1 MRLSIVYSTRYG
13 STQLA
18 AEAIAR
24 GCQDR
29 DIAPTDIELR
39 DLREDSTM
47 PAGEIIVIGAPIY
60 GGTIPKPVT
69 RFVEMNLESLL
80 ERRVGLYLSCLYDGP
95 RAEKQL
101 ADNFPA
107 RLIAHSFGQY
117 YVGGRV
123 ELTQLRWLDRV
134 IMKRVGAVD
143 HDVDKT
149 NPEEIRRLIDDL
161 REVS

>member
-29 DIAPTDIELR
+29 DIAPAEIELR
-39 DLREDSTM
+39 DLRRESGM
-47 PAGEIIVIGAPIY
+47 PSGEVVVIGAPIY
-60 GGTIPKPVT
+60 GGSIPKAVS
-69 RFVEMNLESLL
+69 RFVETNLDSLL
-80 ERRVGLYLSCLYDGP
+80 ERRIALYLSCLYDGD

-123 ELTQLRWLDRV
+123 ALTQLRWLDRV
-134 IMKRVGAVD
+134 IMKRVGGVE
-143 HDVDKT
+143 HDVDKS
-149 NPEEIRRLIDDL
+149 NPEEIGRLIDD
-161 REVS
+161 VSGL

>member
-1 MRLSIVYSTRYG
+1 MKLSLVYTTRYG

-24 GCQDR
+24 GCEDR
-29 DIAPTDIELR
+29 GIAPAEIELR
-39 DLREDSTM
+39 DLREDSSM
-47 PAGEIIVIGAPIY
+47 PAGEIVVIGAPIY
-60 GGTIPKPVT
+60 GGTIPKPVS
-69 RFVEMNLESLL
+69 RFVEANLDSLL
-80 ERRVGLYLSCLYDGP
+80 GRRIAIYLSCLYDGE

-134 IMKRVGAVD
+134 IMKRVGGVER
-143 HDVDKT
+143 DVDRS
-149 NPEEIRRLIDDL
+149 NPGEIRRLIDDVGAL
-161 REVS
+161 

>member
-1 MRLSIVYSTRYG
+1 MKLSLVYTTRYG

-24 GCQDR
+24 GCEDR
-29 DIAPTDIELR
+29 GIAPAEIELR
-39 DLREDSTM
+39 DLREDSSM
-47 PAGEIIVIGAPIY
+47 PAGEIVVIGAPIY
-60 GGTIPKPVT
+60 GGTIPKPVS
-69 RFVEMNLESLL
+69 RFVEANLDSLL
-80 ERRVGLYLSCLYDGP
+80 ERRIAIYLSCLYDGE

-134 IMKRVGAVD
+134 IMKRVGGVER
-143 HDVDKT
+143 DVDKS
-149 NPEEIRRLIDDL
+149 NPGEIRRLIDDVGA
-161 REVS
+161 R

>member
-1 MRLSIVYSTRYG
+1 MRLSIAYSTKYG
-13 STQLA
+13 FTQLA

-29 DIAPTDIELR
+29 DIAPADIELR
-39 DLREDSTM
+39 DLRAESSM
-47 PAGEIIVIGAPIY
+47 PAGEIVVIGAPIY
-60 GGTIPKPVT
+60 GGSIPKAVS
-69 RFVEMNLESLL
+69 RFVEANLDALL
-80 ERRVGLYLSCLYDGP
+80 ERRIALYLSCLYDGE

-123 ELTQLRWLDRV
+123 VLTQLRWLDRV
-134 IMKRVGAVD
+134 IMKRVGGVE
-143 HDVDKT
+143 HDVDKS

-161 REVS
+161 SGR

>member
-1 MRLSIVYSTRYG
+1 MRLSILYSSRYG

-24 GCQDR
+24 GCEDR
-29 DIAPTDIELR
+29 DIAPSDIELR
-39 DLREDSTM
+39 DVREDSGM
-47 PAGEIIVIGAPIY
+47 PAGEIVVIGAPIY
-60 GGTIPKPVT
+60 GGTIPKAVS
-69 RFVEMNLESLL
+69 RFVEANLDSLL
-80 ERRVGLYLSCLYDGP
+80 DRRVGIYLSCLYDGE

-134 IMKRVGAVD
+134 IMKRVGGID

-149 NPEEIRRLIDDL
+149 NPAEIRRLIDD
-161 REVS
+161 VSAL